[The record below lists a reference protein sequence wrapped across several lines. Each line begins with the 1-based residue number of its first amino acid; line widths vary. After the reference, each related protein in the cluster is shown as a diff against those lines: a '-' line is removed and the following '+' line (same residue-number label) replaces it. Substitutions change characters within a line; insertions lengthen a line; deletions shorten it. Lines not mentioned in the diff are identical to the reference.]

1 MPTLRK
7 QITTAIKGI
16 LEDISGVGVVQ
27 EYYRYTRTP
36 EGFRE
41 YFTELVDQYTRT
53 ANVWLITRD
62 GFTQT
67 ADGVPIPEEI
77 REHLFTISGY
87 VGLKDADA
95 SEETFQ
101 DLVDEV
107 VSALESRKRFGLEA
121 TNIHVR
127 AQKTVIIDHAWLGRT
142 VLCHHCEIQLR
153 VLGRRTIA
161 YVA

>member
-16 LEDISGVGVVQ
+16 LESVSGVGIVQ
-27 EYYRYTRTP
+27 EYHRYTRTP
-36 EGFRE
+36 EGFRT
-41 YFTELVDQYTRT
+41 YFTKLIDQYTRT

-67 ADGVPIPEEI
+67 ADGVPIPQEI
-77 REHLFTISGY
+77 REHLFVISGY
-87 VGLKDADA
+87 VGLKDSTG

-101 DLVDEV
+101 DLVDEI
-107 VSALESRKRFGLEA
+107 VSAFESRKRLGLEA
-121 TNIHVR
+121 TVIHVR
-127 AQKTVIIDHAWLGRT
+127 PPQVPVIEHFMFGPILT
-142 VLCHHCEIQLR
+142 HHCDIHLR
-153 VLGRRTIA
+153 VLERRTIA

>member
-7 QITTAIKGI
+7 QVTTAIKGI

-27 EYYRYTRTP
+27 EYCRYTRTP

-41 YFTELVDQYTRT
+41 YFTKLVDQYMRI

-67 ADGVPIPEEI
+67 ADGVPIPQEM
-77 REHLFTISGY
+77 REHLFVISGY
-87 VGLKDADA
+87 VGLKDSDA
-95 SEETFQ
+95 SEEIFQ
-101 DLVDEV
+101 DLVDEIIN
-107 VSALESRKRFGLEA
+107 ALESRKRLGLE
-121 TNIHVR
+121 TTDIHVR
-127 AQKTVIIDHAWLGRT
+127 PPQVPVIDHAWLGRT
-142 VLCHHCEIQLR
+142 VLCHHCEIHLR
-153 VLGRRTIA
+153 VLERRSIV